1 MKMMRNV
8 ITVVLLMAVNLLPA
22 QTLAPD
28 SVVTIDVLELDDSL
42 EFKLTSS
49 LVETQLTFLM
59 QGLDICV
66 IQPDT
71 ITLSFPSA
79 AMVRNKVKRHPNE
92 VKAVLASRQRQQ
104 AGQDSINHVVR
115 PDVQPLVAALND
127 TTATYSY
134 QGQKFETRNFKI
146 DVDREKTIMSFSI
159 RVEKSKI
166 QTVEGKVDLQIAS
179 IPLINKGDR
188 PEFVGKR
195 LSGENAPHPNG
206 LGEGIRKEDVAKR
219 TFQRKASVVVS
230 KVNVEK

>member
-28 SVVTIDVLELDDSL
+28 SVLIEVLELDDSL

-49 LVETQLTFLM
+49 QVETQLTFLM

-104 AGQDSINHVVR
+104 AGQDSINHVV
-115 PDVQPLVAALND
+115 
-127 TTATYSY
+127 
-134 QGQKFETRNFKI
+134 
-146 DVDREKTIMSFSI
+146 
-159 RVEKSKI
+159 
-166 QTVEGKVDLQIAS
+166 
-179 IPLINKGDR
+179 
-188 PEFVGKR
+188 
-195 LSGENAPHPNG
+195 
-206 LGEGIRKEDVAKR
+206 
-219 TFQRKASVVVS
+219 
-230 KVNVEK
+230 